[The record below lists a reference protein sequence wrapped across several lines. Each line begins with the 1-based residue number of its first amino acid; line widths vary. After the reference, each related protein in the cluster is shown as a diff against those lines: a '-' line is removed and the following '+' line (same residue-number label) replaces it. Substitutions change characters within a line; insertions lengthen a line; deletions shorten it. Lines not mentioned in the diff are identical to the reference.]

1 MKKLHVSWGYRSIE
15 KQPTREPIQYCH
27 HSSTESKSPS
37 ASAGN
42 AGRGTRNI
50 MRWSLS
56 SSLLCTIL
64 ATAFSASPA
73 FAKDSSDITQFGHDV
88 RIEADQTADQVTCF
102 GCSVYVRGQVAGDI
116 TTFGG
121 NIVLEDGGRIAGEVT
136 SFWGDVRAADN
147 TKLAGDITVMGGSL
161 RRRRSHNFPVARP
174 SAHHPFESIRR
185 AGWHHRP
192 RHLAGPPQPPIH
204 PGHGPCR
211 MIGCLAGC

>member
-1 MKKLHVSWGYRSIE
+1 
-15 KQPTREPIQYCH
+15 
-27 HSSTESKSPS
+27 
-37 ASAGN
+37 
-42 AGRGTRNI
+42 

-102 GCSVYVRGQVAGDI
+102 GCSVYVRGQVAG
-116 TTFGG
+116 GM
-121 NIVLEDGGRIAGEVT
+121 IAGEVT

-161 RRRRSHNFPVARP
+161 RRQPTATVAGEVTTFQSRGLVLIILLSPFVVLGGIIALVIWLVRHNRRSTPAMAR
-174 SAHHPFESIRR
+174 A
-185 AGWHHRP
+185 A
-192 RHLAGPPQPPIH
+192 
-204 PGHGPCR
+204 
-211 MIGCLAGC
+211 

>member
-1 MKKLHVSWGYRSIE
+1 
-15 KQPTREPIQYCH
+15 
-27 HSSTESKSPS
+27 
-37 ASAGN
+37 
-42 AGRGTRNI
+42 

-73 FAKDSSDITQFGHDV
+73 FAKVSSDITQFGHDV

-121 NIVLEDGGRIAGEVT
+121 NIVLEDGGMIAGEVT

-161 RRRRSHNFPVARP
+161 RRQPTATVAGEVTTFQSRGLVLIILLSPFVVLGGIIALVIWLVRHNRRSTPAMAR
-174 SAHHPFESIRR
+174 A
-185 AGWHHRP
+185 A
-192 RHLAGPPQPPIH
+192 
-204 PGHGPCR
+204 
-211 MIGCLAGC
+211 

>member
-1 MKKLHVSWGYRSIE
+1 
-15 KQPTREPIQYCH
+15 
-27 HSSTESKSPS
+27 
-37 ASAGN
+37 
-42 AGRGTRNI
+42 

-136 SFWGDVRAADN
+136 SPAILPPSSRTMFPPKV
-147 TKLAGDITVMGGSL
+147 VMSPATCPL
-161 RRRRSHNFPVARP
+161 T
-174 SAHHPFESIRR
+174 
-185 AGWHHRP
+185 
-192 RHLAGPPQPPIH
+192 
-204 PGHGPCR
+204 
-211 MIGCLAGC
+211 